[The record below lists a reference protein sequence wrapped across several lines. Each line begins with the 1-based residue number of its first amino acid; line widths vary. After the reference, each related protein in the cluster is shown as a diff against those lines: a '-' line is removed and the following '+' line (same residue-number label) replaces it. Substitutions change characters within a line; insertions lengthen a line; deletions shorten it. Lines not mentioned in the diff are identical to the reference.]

1 MQKLLALILLCSS
14 LQAGPQTFLVFG
26 GSQGWIGQKLI
37 ALFRAGGHT
46 AIAAK
51 SRLENREAIIA
62 EINLIK
68 PDALINAA
76 GITGRPD
83 NDWCETHRQE
93 TLRTNVIGT
102 LNLAD
107 IAYQH
112 NLHLTNMSTGGIYI
126 YDEQHPMWS
135 GIGFTEEDAPNFDDS
150 FYSSTKIMMEKMI
163 LNYPN
168 VLNLRVQFP
177 ISTDLQNGFVAR
189 LIKAENVMNIPNS
202 LCVLDDLLPL
212 AVDMTLRRITGL
224 YNFVNPGVLSQNQVL
239 ELYKEYVD
247 PALTWQNFTQ
257 NELDLM
263 PIRANAELSA
273 AKLLQL
279 YPDLPHIKEAL
290 ISLFKK
296 IGASYE
302 KNKSGSFSATSNVR
316 Q

>member
-1 MQKLLALILLCSS
+1 MNKLLFTLFIMLCSS
-14 LQAGPQTFLVFG
+14 LHGSPQTFLVFG

-37 ALFRAGGHT
+37 ALFQAAGHT

-62 EINLIK
+62 EINAIK

-126 YDEQHPMWS
+126 YDARHPMWS
-135 GIGFTEEDAPNFDDS
+135 GIGFTEEDAPNFDGS

-168 VLNLRVQFP
+168 VLTLRVQFP

-189 LIKAENVMNIPNS
+189 LIKAEKVVNIPNS
-202 LCVLDDLLPL
+202 LCILDDLLPL

-224 YNFVNPGVLSQNQVL
+224 YNFVNPGVLSHNQVL

-247 PALTWQNFTQ
+247 PTFTWQDFTQ
-257 NELDLM
+257 EELDLM
-263 PIRANAELSA
+263 PRRPNAELSA
-273 AKLLQL
+273 AKLLNV
-279 YPDLPHIKEAL
+279 YPELPPIKDAL
-290 ISLFKK
+290 ISLFKRIAVQK
-296 IGASYE
+296 L
-302 KNKSGSFSATSNVR
+302 NNVSEIKKDR
-316 Q
+316 I